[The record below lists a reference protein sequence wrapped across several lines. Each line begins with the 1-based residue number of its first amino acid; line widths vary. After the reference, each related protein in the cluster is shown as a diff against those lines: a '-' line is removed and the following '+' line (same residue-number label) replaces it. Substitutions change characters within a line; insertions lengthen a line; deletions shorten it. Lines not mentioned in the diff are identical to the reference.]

1 MFQVHRHLLFKYAS
15 VFPALTNFSRIIKLV
30 KSSTLRYTK
39 FIVQKVFILFK
50 ESNNYRFIMHI
61 MYIVQN
67 NCNRADTL
75 IFSYEHNVSLLHI
88 TIVVLLCFS
97 VQQSNSINKFSINVI
112 GELSATKWISSFAN
126 ENPIS
131 SFPLWDKIFQYN
143 NGVKTKRRMQVL
155 AK

>member
-1 MFQVHRHLLFKYAS
+1 
-15 VFPALTNFSRIIKLV
+15 
-30 KSSTLRYTK
+30 
-39 FIVQKVFILFK
+39 
-50 ESNNYRFIMHI
+50 MHI

-143 NGVKTKRRMQVL
+143 NGVKTLKDVCKSLQSNKIY
-155 AK
+155 AKMGLGSTGKEKKNLCYCVGILVVTFLLGR